1 MSSSN
6 SLQHRVEAEKLHFY
20 KAQSFSS
27 SKRPFSDKLSR
38 TCQSIFL
45 DQVKFISL
53 ISLLVAGLFA
63 QFVGHSNYAAV
74 FTPALFSQNKH
85 DADNCLEPLRGCSH
99 NAGGLIQSP
108 ASNLAIVKP

>member
-1 MSSSN
+1 MHF
-6 SLQHRVEAEKLHFY
+6 HR
-20 KAQSFSS
+20 AQSFRL
-27 SKRPFSDKLSR
+27 SKRPSLDKFSV
-38 TCQSIFL
+38 TCQSNFL

-53 ISLLVAGLFA
+53 ILLLVAGLFA
-63 QFVGHSNYAAV
+63 HFVGHSNYAAV